1 MEQNAQKQLQW
12 NACLH
17 HVFELLME
25 AAVVDKL
32 GPTSGPREKYFA
44 RFETYF
50 NGLTREEKEVIRSD
64 ADARLGIVGAEDE
77 VTREFLEATKAF
89 FASYS
94 GMYQRG
100 DYKEFAGLIKV
111 ICLHKKIHF
120 VEAQVYF

>member
-1 MEQNAQKQLQW
+1 
-12 NACLH
+12 
-17 HVFELLME
+17 ME

-32 GPTSGPREKYFA
+32 SPTSGPREKYFA

-50 NGLTREEKEVIRSD
+50 NGLTNKEKEVIRSD
-64 ADARLGIVGAEDE
+64 ANARLGMVGAEDE
-77 VTREFLEATKAF
+77 VREFLEATKAF